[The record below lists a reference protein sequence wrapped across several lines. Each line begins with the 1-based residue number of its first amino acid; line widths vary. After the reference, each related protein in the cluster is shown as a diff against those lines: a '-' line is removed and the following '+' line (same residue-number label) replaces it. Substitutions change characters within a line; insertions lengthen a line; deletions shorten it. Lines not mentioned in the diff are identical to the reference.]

1 MAADSLELW
10 SAALVRRCSA
20 VRRRWSL
27 IVRMGGGYR
36 WNRFVA
42 AANVYLSGAR
52 ASLMGDV
59 SHPLSAWQARP
70 PAPPSLRNPLG
81 LGPRPLRVAR
91 ATIALQ
97 AIGTAY
103 LAAMLIFVA
112 LLAVA
117 AGARWLAAAGIVA
130 LIGLV
135 IFGVAVGLYRV
146 MVQLGRFSRR
156 ARIAA
161 TLIELALAAPGFA
174 MAVVG
179 NAASAADPN
188 QGPFA
193 DGELA
198 LMVLLGGA
206 FAAGAFIVV
215 VCLTLPQQVRRLFA
229 SNHIDSAFTSPPP
242 E

>member
-1 MAADSLELW
+1 M
-10 SAALVRRCSA
+10 
-20 VRRRWSL
+20 
-27 IVRMGGGYR
+27 
-36 WNRFVA
+36 
-42 AANVYLSGAR
+42 
-52 ASLMGDV
+52 MGDV
-59 SHPLSAWQARP
+59 SRSIGIWQPRP

-81 LGPRPLRVAR
+81 VGPLPLRVAR
-91 ATIALQ
+91 ATIAVQ

-112 LLAVA
+112 LFVA
-117 AGARWLAAAGIVA
+117 ASGARWLALAGTVA
-130 LIGLV
+130 LIGHLV
-135 IFGVAVGLYRV
+135 FGAAVGLYRV
-146 MVQLGRFSRR
+146 MVRLGRFSRR
-156 ARIAA
+156 ARVTAI
-161 TLIELALAAPGFA
+161 LIEVALAAPGFA

-179 NAASAADPN
+179 NAASVADPN

-215 VCLTLPQQVRRLFA
+215 GCLTLPPQTRRLFA
-229 SNHIDSAFTSPPP
+229 SDRIDPASTSPPP